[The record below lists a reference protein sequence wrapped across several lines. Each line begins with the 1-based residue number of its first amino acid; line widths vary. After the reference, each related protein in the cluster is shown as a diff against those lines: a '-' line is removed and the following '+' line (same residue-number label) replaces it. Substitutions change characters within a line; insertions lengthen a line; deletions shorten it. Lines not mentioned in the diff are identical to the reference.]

1 MTAAKIQKYALERF
15 AKQGFAATSLNEI
28 ATDVGIK
35 KPSIYAHFKNKD
47 DLYLSLIPIMIDEE
61 LGYAKTV
68 LQGGQQLRQQLS
80 DYFVS
85 IEQRFNN
92 SYAVQFWMNAL
103 ISPPVHL
110 YDQVIEPM
118 HVFMAE
124 LEQLFT
130 QVIRD
135 SGINSTPH
143 TLEPQI
149 LARVCMSFVDALQS
163 ELIYG
168 GKEKFRLRL
177 DAILQA
183 LDVLIS
189 TTV

>member
-1 MTAAKIQKYALERF
+1 MTAAKIQKVALERF

-47 DLYLSLIPIMIDEE
+47 ELYLSLIPIMIDEE
-61 LGYAKTV
+61 LGHAKVV
-68 LQGGQQLRQQLS
+68 LQGGEKIQQQLLH
-80 DYFVS
+80 YFES
-85 IEQRFNN
+85 IEQRFDA
-92 SYAVQFWMNAL
+92 SYGVQFWMNAL

-124 LEQLFT
+124 LENVFSHAIQGSILMENKHQL
-130 QVIRD
+130 D
-135 SGINSTPH
+135 SVA
-143 TLEPQI
+143 

-168 GKEKFRLRL
+168 GREKFHLRL
-177 DAILQA
+177 DAILKA
-183 LDVLIS
+183 LNILIS
-189 TTV
+189 A

>member
-1 MTAAKIQKYALERF
+1 MTAAKIQKFALERF

-47 DLYLSLIPIMIDEE
+47 ELYLSLIPIMIDEE
-61 LGYAKTV
+61 LGHAQTV
-68 LQGGQQLRQQLS
+68 LQGGTGIQQQLHA
-80 DYFVS
+80 YFMS
-85 IEQRFNN
+85 IEQRFDA
-92 SYAVQFWMNAL
+92 SYGVQFWMNAL

-118 HVFMAE
+118 HIFMAE
-124 LEQLFT
+124 LEQVFL
-130 QVIRD
+130 QAIQQSVLKE
-135 SGINSTPH
+135 NKH
-143 TLEPQI
+143 QLESMV

-168 GKEKFRLRL
+168 GRDKFRLRL
-177 DAILQA
+177 DAILKT

-189 TTV
+189 P

>member
-47 DLYLSLIPIMIDEE
+47 ELYLSLIPIMIDEE

-80 DYFVS
+80 DYLVS
-85 IEQRFNN
+85 IEQRFNS

-135 SGINSTPH
+135 SGINPTPH

-177 DAILQA
+177 DAILQV

>member
-47 DLYLSLIPIMIDEE
+47 ELYLSLIPIMIDEE

-80 DYFVS
+80 DYLVS

-135 SGINSTPH
+135 SGINPTPH

-149 LARVCMSFVDALQS
+149 FARVCMSFVDALQS

-189 TTV
+189 TTG

>member
-1 MTAAKIQKYALERF
+1 MTAVRIQKIALERF

-47 DLYLSLIPIMIDEE
+47 ELYLSLIPIMIDEE
-61 LGYAKTV
+61 LGYAKNV
-68 LQGGQQLRQQLS
+68 LQGGEKIQQQLYV
-80 DYFVS
+80 YFSS
-85 IEQRFNN
+85 IEQRFNE

-118 HVFMAE
+118 HDFMNE
-124 LEQLFT
+124 LEQLFLYAI
-130 QVIRD
+130 QQSVLKE
-135 SGINSTPH
+135 NKH
-143 TLEPQI
+143 QLESVA

-168 GKEKFRLRL
+168 GREKFRLRL
-177 DAILQA
+177 DAILKA
-183 LDVLIS
+183 LNILIS
-189 TTV
+189 S

>member
-1 MTAAKIQKYALERF
+1 MTAAKIQKYALQRF

-47 DLYLSLIPIMIDEE
+47 ELYLSLIPIMIDEE
-61 LGYAKTV
+61 LGYAQTV
-68 LQGGQQLRQQLS
+68 LQGGEQLQQQLH
-80 DYFVS
+80 DYFIS
-85 IEQRFNN
+85 IEQRFNA

-118 HVFMAE
+118 HLFMAD
-124 LEQLFT
+124 LEQLFS
-130 QVIRD
+130 QAIQ
-135 SGINSTPH
+135 NSEVVKNQHQLDAQT
-143 TLEPQI
+143 

-168 GKEKFRLRL
+168 GREKFRLRL
-177 DAILQA
+177 DAILKA
-183 LDVLIS
+183 LNVLIS
-189 TTV
+189 TSI

>member
-1 MTAAKIQKYALERF
+1 VTAAKIQKYALERF

-47 DLYLSLIPIMIDEE
+47 ELYLSLIPIMIDEE
-61 LGYAKTV
+61 LGYAKTI
-68 LQGGQQLRQQLS
+68 LEGGENIQQQLHH
-80 DYFVS
+80 YFIS
-85 IEQRFNN
+85 IEQRFNA

-103 ISPPVHL
+103 ISPPIHL

-124 LEQLFT
+124 LEQVFL
-130 QVIRD
+130 QAIEQ
-135 SGINSTPH
+135 STLAANRYQ
-143 TLEPQI
+143 LESLV

-163 ELIYG
+163 ELISG
-168 GKEKFRLRL
+168 GSEKFRLRR
-177 DAILQA
+177 DAILKA

-189 TTV
+189 T

>member
-47 DLYLSLIPIMIDEE
+47 ELYLSLIPIMIDEE

-80 DYFVS
+80 DYLVS

-135 SGINSTPH
+135 SGINPTPH

>member
-1 MTAAKIQKYALERF
+1 MTAAKIQKIALERF

-47 DLYLSLIPIMIDEE
+47 ELYLSLIPIMVDEE
-61 LGYAKTV
+61 LGYAKTM
-68 LQGGQQLRQQLS
+68 LQGGENIQQQLHE
-80 DYFVS
+80 YFTS
-85 IEQRFNN
+85 IEQRFNE

-124 LEQLFT
+124 LEQVFFQAIQQSIL
-130 QVIRD
+130 
-135 SGINSTPH
+135 INNRH
-143 TLEPQI
+143 QLDGLV

-168 GKEKFRLRL
+168 GQEKFRLRR
-177 DAILQA
+177 DAILKA

-189 TTV
+189 T